1 MAPKQAQQTQA
12 PEQFT
17 AQDAIVRN
25 IRSLSRH
32 QTEAAQAFVETP
44 AVFLEAQLTPAQRCG
59 AFNLAMSAYGV
70 GLVMPTDSS
79 GNKVWDDEVYQ
90 RGAALVTGRK
100 ITPQVWVS
108 QKYAPIIFP
117 GRDKRRSLYETIT
130 SLALRGRIKGV
141 DPKQFEHAD
150 PKEAAKL
157 VKDWLVATVK
167 ALCGDAKKPGVI
179 AQSRNFRLAV
189 RADLAPLGTGRKTGR
204 AVTDETLLSEL
215 E

>member
-1 MAPKQAQQTQA
+1 MAAKQQQQQPFDSYSA
-12 PEQFT
+12 S
-17 AQDAIVRN
+17 DAIVRN

-32 QTEAAQAFVETP
+32 QTEAAQTFVEHP
-44 AVFLEAQLTPAQRCG
+44 EVFLEAQLTPAQRCG

-79 GNKVWDDEVYQ
+79 GNKVWDQATYERAVE
-90 RGAALVTGRK
+90 LVAGRK

-108 QKYAPIIFP
+108 QKYAPIVFP
-117 GRDKRRSLYETIT
+117 GKDKRRSLYETIT

-141 DPKQFEHAD
+141 DPKQFTHAD
-150 PKEAAKL
+150 QKETARL
-157 VKDWLVATVK
+157 VKEWLVATVR
-167 ALCGDAKKPGVI
+167 ALCGTKENPGVI

-189 RADLAPLGTGRKTGR
+189 RADLGPMTAGRKAGA
-204 AVTDETLLSEL
+204 AVTDEALLNEL